1 MRQRRRARIRVHGRS
16 MSDDEQCSVSSES
29 HTR

>member
-1 MRQRRRARIRVHGRS
+1 MRQRRRARIRVHGRAV
-16 MSDDEQCSVSSES
+16 SDDEQGSVSSGR